1 MKLTIIIPVYNEL
14 NTIEKIINKVLVQ
27 NYIDKEIIIID
38 DGSNDGTTEII
49 KKNIEKKISKAIY
62 LKKNSGKGAA
72 IKSAIDHITG
82 DMVIIQDADL
92 EYNPDDY
99 KFLIDP
105 ILKKESQVV
114 YGSRVLGKKRY
125 SNNNFV
131 SLFRVFANHLL
142 TILSNLINKQQLT
155 DAHTCYKLFETK
167 VIKQIKLHENGFG
180 FCPEITT
187 KIGNL
192 NIKIKEIPI
201 SYKGRS
207 VNEGKKI
214 NFIDGLIAIKAIFK
228 YSFFK
233 KN

>member
-1 MKLTIIIPVYNEL
+1 
-14 NTIEKIINKVLVQ
+14 
-27 NYIDKEIIIID
+27 
-38 DGSNDGTTEII
+38 
-49 KKNIEKKISKAIY
+49 
-62 LKKNSGKGAA
+62 
-72 IKSAIDHITG
+72 
-82 DMVIIQDADL
+82 MVIIQDADL
-92 EYNPDDY
+92 EYNPEDY

-105 ILKKESQVV
+105 ILKKETQVV

-125 SNNNFV
+125 SNKSFV
-131 SLFRVFANHLL
+131 SLFRIFANHLL
-142 TILSNLINKQQLT
+142 TMLSNLINNQQLT

-167 VIKQIKLHENGFG
+167 VIKQIELHENGFA

-201 SYKGRS
+201 SYEGRS

-214 NFIDGLIAIKAIFK
+214 NFIDGLIAIKAIFQ
-228 YSFFK
+228 YRFLK